1 MNRQFKWIRKRGF
14 GSHAFS
20 LKGRR
25 VRLTAGDSV
34 VCTAAE
40 LGSEYIRSRY
50 IQQELDG
57 VLVVEQEEKQPVI
70 KKQLEL
76 VPRKRGGYFDIVN
89 PDNPDKPLNSK
100 GLRLEE
106 AQKVLEEMISNL
118 SKEVITS
125 SPNLDE
131 LDWDQLVGLMES
143 KGIDMSDDYT
153 TEDDLREVLR
163 LAE

>member
-1 MNRQFKWIRKRGF
+1 M
-14 GSHAFS
+14 
-20 LKGRR
+20 R
-25 VRLTAGDSV
+25 VLPGDSI
-34 VCTAAE
+34 VCTASQ
-40 LGSEYIRSRY
+40 LGSEHIRSRY

-57 VLVVEQEEKQPVI
+57 VPVVGQEEKQHAV
-70 KKQLEL
+70 KKHLEL
-76 VPRKRGGYFDIVN
+76 VPRKRGGYFDIIN
-89 PDNPDKPLNSK
+89 PDNPGKPLNSK

-118 SKEVITS
+118 SKEVILS

-153 TEDDLREVLR
+153 TADDLREVLKA
-163 LAE
+163 AE